1 MFRTDR
7 SRLRRSLVTAC
18 TQLLAAEF
26 CFGPFVQPQVLHCK
40 RNRELFF
47 VLRLFGL
54 VWWQPLVARYLGA
67 SNLVRG
73 ASGQCLDLPG
83 ILVARRCQ
91 ENVNAGT
98 RL

>member
-40 RNRELFF
+40 RNREL
-47 VLRLFGL
+47 VLCSVSSDLFGGSRSWHGTL
-54 VWWQPLVARYLGA
+54 ERQTLFVELVANA
-67 SNLVRG
+67 STYQAFWWHG
-73 ASGQCLDLPG
+73 
-83 ILVARRCQ
+83 VARR
-91 ENVNAGT
+91 T
-98 RL
+98 